1 MKLIGLIVIGALA
14 FTVGI
19 SMMLI
24 SPVYQTAGPSVGY
37 LIGIGLAALGGL
49 LALAGTLRFALGR

>member
-1 MKLIGLIVIGALA
+1 MKLIGLIVIGALV

-37 LIGIGLAALGGL
+37 LIGIGLATLGGL
-49 LALAGTLRFALGR
+49 LAIGGTVRWVLHR